1 MDDNSQYLDIFF
13 EETDETLVQ
22 LNDLVLTFEQNPEDM
37 VVLNE
42 IFRAAHTLKGMAGTM
57 GFNAMTEV
65 THKLENVFTELKDE
79 TIRADGY
86 VIDFVFKSLD
96 ALADIVE
103 DLRKDEE
110 TTQDFT
116 ELFQMSEEIVDRANN
131 QEESTSSQQT
141 EHSENEMVFDESD
154 WTVIETALMSDYNVF
169 NLSIFIDENSFMV
182 NARTFLVISKLEEIG
197 ELVKTNPT
205 IDILETE
212 EYGHTF
218 SCVLITEVG
227 EEEVNKAISNLT
239 EIEQVII
246 KEVELRDNEGE
257 VSQTDQKKESEEAI
271 LTEDIKKA
279 ESAKQDSLNASTR
292 KLATQKINQSIRVDI
307 DKLDTFM
314 NLVSELVIYRTQL
327 EEIGRQTGNKNL
339 EETLSHVSRIT
350 NELQS
355 LVLNI
360 RMQPLHTVTSRFSRV
375 VRDLSNDSGKPM
387 KLVIEGED
395 TELDRTIVSELS
407 EPLIHL
413 IRNSADHG
421 IEDSETRKSLGK
433 DETGTISI
441 SAYQEGN
448 RVFITVSDDG
458 KGLDVESI
466 KKSVQKKGL
475 DTQGLSDEEIQALI
489 FDPGFSTSETVTKIS
504 GRGVGMDVV
513 RTKIQELGGSIDIK
527 SVPNEG
533 TALRLSLPLTL
544 SIIPALLVKVEGH
557 EFAVPLSVINRALH
571 VQADELRT
579 THHGQVLLEED
590 KAIPVVHLER
600 HFDLSNQDKEAYHM
614 VMVTIEGQEYA
625 LSVDS
630 IIGQQEIVIVELGN
644 EVKGHNNYLGAAIM
658 GDGRILLILNVTAI
672 CLERNKKIN
681 D

>member
-65 THKLENVFTELKDE
+65 THQLENVFTELKDE

-246 KEVELRDNEGE
+246 KEVELRDNEEE

>member
-182 NARTFLVISKLEEIG
+182 NARAFLVISKLEEIG

-212 EYGHTF
+212 EYGQTF

>member
-110 TTQDFT
+110 TTQDFI

-182 NARTFLVISKLEEIG
+182 NARAFLVISKLEEIG

-421 IEDSETRKSLGK
+421 IEDPETRKSLGK

-441 SAYQEGN
+441 TAYQEGN

-489 FDPGFSTSETVTKIS
+489 FDPGFSTSETVTKVS

-630 IIGQQEIVIVELGN
+630 IIGQQEIVIEELGN

>member
-110 TTQDFT
+110 TTQDFI

-182 NARTFLVISKLEEIG
+182 NARAFLVISKLEEIG

-246 KEVELRDNEGE
+246 KEVELRDNEEE

-421 IEDSETRKSLGK
+421 IEDPETRKSLGK

-441 SAYQEGN
+441 TAYQEGN

-489 FDPGFSTSETVTKIS
+489 FDPGFSTSETVTKVS

-600 HFDLSNQDKEAYHM
+600 HFDLSNQDKVAYHM

-630 IIGQQEIVIVELGN
+630 ILGQQEIVIVELGN